1 MTHQKILET
10 LDELMPEIASTKNP
24 EGVLLKFAK
33 TNNLYPTQVQKL
45 GHAFNQC
52 KTLVGLQKQA
62 NRGDSF
68 SLLDVPKMLEKYSTY
83 TPSDVLT
90 SKEKKVHNKVN
101 KITKSA
107 SEQDMPFERLPMPD
121 FLEQLK
127 YKGAEID
134 TNNTAEYDL
143 SKSSGNFDITF
154 SKSASE
160 NTQDP
165 IYVLKEAAES
175 LKEAIHNAGVIT
187 STIEQS
193 IVEKCASIVSVLR
206 HKGPQAWSDIVED
219 SVYRFGAEKV
229 ASTIDTIE
237 NYLEVNRIPYTT
249 VDLAKKAYS
258 NNLVKD
264 RHNVFGVISD
274 ITELVS
280 MHKEASGEKCSLN
293 AELLQIRNSIKNI
306 LTKEA
311 ANHTPAG
318 SPSNPPP
325 PKKKK
330 DTEILPTLETYV
342 QNPDKADVNSNDI
355 KGLLSAAP
363 PVLNST
369 VQVVGG
375 AKQVLVDQPMK
386 AIDDFE
392 HYSGKIKRLLPT
404 SNQYQKKFDKEEA
417 KLDKEMAMQKLILSD
432 PILAEADPNEVQ
444 EIYET
449 IASIS
454 PRFASNPRLMSTALK
469 EAIQYGAVPVSMIKD
484 IADFEDKYTKARNS
498 EEAYKAS
505 LYRL

>member
-90 SKEKKVHNKVN
+90 NKEKKVHNKVN

-206 HKGPQAWSDIVED
+206 RKGPQAWSDIVED

-249 VDLAKKAYS
+249 VDLTKKAYS

-280 MHKEASGEKCSLN
+280 MHKEASSEKCSLN

-325 PKKKK
+325 PKKPK
-330 DTEILPTLETYV
+330 DILPTLESLIE
-342 QNPDKADVNSNDI
+342 NPDTDVSYWRSND
-355 KGLLSAAP
+355 KGLSDAAAP
-363 PVLNST
+363 LLNNT
-369 VQVVGG
+369 VQAVGG

>member
-160 NTQDP
+160 NMQDP

-193 IVEKCASIVSVLR
+193 IAEKCASIVSVLR

-249 VDLAKKAYS
+249 VDLTKKAYS

-311 ANHTPAG
+311 ANHTPSG
-318 SPSNPPP
+318 SALNPPP
-325 PKKKK
+325 PP
-330 DTEILPTLETYV
+330 LPTLEVYAQT
-342 QNPDKADVNSNDI
+342 PDKAVVNSNDM
-355 KGLLSAAP
+355 KGLLSVAP